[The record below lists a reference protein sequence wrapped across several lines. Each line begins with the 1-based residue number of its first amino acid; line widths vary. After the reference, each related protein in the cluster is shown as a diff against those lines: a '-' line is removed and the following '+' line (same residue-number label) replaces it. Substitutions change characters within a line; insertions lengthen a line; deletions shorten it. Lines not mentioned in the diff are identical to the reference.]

1 MPRKKKAESVS
12 IVPKAP
18 SKPKSAAKP
27 KGASKAIRSI
37 PKKTTTP
44 KAPRAT
50 AASKKLATSKAS
62 APTKSPVSSWKR
74 PQRQGETQ
82 MVAFIRDPHCIF
94 TYWEVTPQSIE
105 AVKQQLREEYKDS
118 AMVLRVFRTGADGQ
132 AELIQEIRVE
142 PGEMNRYVELKEGV
156 SGSYFIE
163 IAQKT
168 ASGRMVVY
176 ARSNHVITGA
186 AAGSGDAPASAS
198 AAQWETPT
206 GLLEYYSEVEEA
218 VDPVAVRGL
227 SSAEAHRRAL
237 LRKQMGRYSASRMG

>member
-1 MPRKKKAESVS
+1 MPRKKKSESVS
-12 IVPKAP
+12 TASKAP
-18 SKPKSAAKP
+18 AKAKSAAKP
-27 KGASKAIRSI
+27 KTKAISST
-37 PKKTTTP
+37 PKKIKAP
-44 KAPRAT
+44 KIPRAT
-50 AASKKLATSKAS
+50 STPKKSVGSKVQAST
-62 APTKSPVSSWKR
+62 WKR
-74 PQRQGETQ
+74 PARQGETQ

-132 AELIQEIRVE
+132 AELIQEIRVQ
-142 PGEMNRYVELKEGV
+142 PGEMNRYVELKEGA

-168 ASGRMVVY
+168 ASGRTVIY
-176 ARSNHVITGA
+176 ARSNHIMTGTSA
-186 AAGSGDAPASAS
+186 AFGEAPTGTS
-198 AAQWETPT
+198 AAQLETPA
-206 GLLEYYSEVEEA
+206 GLLGYFSEVEEA
-218 VDPVAVRGL
+218 ADPVAVRGL

>member
-1 MPRKKKAESVS
+1 MPRKKKSENTSSASK
-12 IVPKAP
+12 VPAKV
-18 SKPKSAAKP
+18 KSAAKP
-27 KGASKAIRSI
+27 KTVRSNTRKDGTPKTSRTTAAAKKPAASKAGS
-37 PKKTTTP
+37 PAKSQASGWKK
-44 KAPRAT
+44 
-50 AASKKLATSKAS
+50 
-62 APTKSPVSSWKR
+62 

-105 AVKQQLREEYKDS
+105 AVKQQLKGEYKDS

-168 ASGRMVVY
+168 ASGRTVVY
-176 ARSNHVITGA
+176 ARSNQILTGTS
-186 AAGSGDAPASAS
+186 AGSGSAQAGAPAP
-198 AAQWETPT
+198 QWETPT
-206 GLLEYYSEVEEA
+206 GLLEYFSEVEETA
-218 VDPVAVRGL
+218 DPVAVRGL
-227 SSAEAHRRAL
+227 SSAEANRRAL
-237 LRKQMGRYSASRMG
+237 LRKQAGMGRYSASRMG